1 MQRSL
6 NIIGDKPVHQ
16 NAEIEADRDRFAAL
30 AMCASDILLELNSD
44 LSIVFTCGDTA
55 RWTGSDPQELIGK
68 SVLDFVAPQDQPMM
82 REALAAATRGFRIS
96 NIIAHLDGPL
106 GLRTPFSVFGF
117 QLADRDGHYF
127 LSLRSDAFTVLFGE
141 GDPRRFVPDSKSGLP
156 NSRSFAALVGGR
168 MKALASGASCLMTLI
183 RLDGFATLNKRLDPV
198 ARQSFAETVGASLRA
213 CALQGELAGQFDHE
227 SYGVIHAENL
237 DLADML
243 HHLTALSLKVDP
255 KGEGV
260 RFQTASVTMDVA
272 EMGESE
278 QVKSLLYIINRF
290 TDYGPAEFSIASLS
304 AGLSDMVGATIH
316 RLTEFRSVITS
327 GNFDIAFQPIVD
339 LETRRIHHYEMLA
352 RFSNFGERL
361 STYEA
366 ITFAEQTGLIC
377 EFDMAMCEKVL
388 KWLQTEGADHRQAP
402 LAVNVSGNSIGTP
415 TFVKSLHD
423 LLKRYQDVR
432 HLIMFEITESARITD
447 LRSVND
453 VVRGLRLAGH
463 KVCLD
468 DFGAG
473 ASAFQYLRALD
484 VDVVKIDGIY
494 VRDALKNSKGAAFLK
509 AMATLCTDL
518 GIEVVAEM
526 VEDNASVAFLRQCGV
541 TYGQGY
547 LFGRPSLNIADF
559 KEVSETPTAQ
569 ETHIPT
575 RLGGDLRDAVGER

>member
-1 MQRSL
+1 MQRSPT
-6 NIIGDKPVHQ
+6 IIGETPIDRH
-16 NAEIEADRDRFAAL
+16 AGIEADRDRFAAL

-44 LSIVFTCGDTA
+44 LTIVFTYGDTA
-55 RWTGSDPQELIGK
+55 RWTGSDPRELIGK
-68 SVLDFVAPQDQPMM
+68 SVFNFIAPQDQPMM
-82 REALAAATRGFRIS
+82 REALALAARGFRIS

-106 GLRTPFSVFGF
+106 GLRTPFSVLGYY
-117 QLADRDGHYF
+117 LAERDGHYY

-168 MKALASGASCLMTLI
+168 LKALASGASCLMTLI
-183 RLDGFATLNKRLDPV
+183 RLEGFATLNKRLDPIG
-198 ARQSFAETVGASLRA
+198 RQSLAETIGASLRA

-227 SYGVIHAENL
+227 SYGVIHAKNL
-237 DLADML
+237 DLRDML
-243 HHLTALSLKVDP
+243 DYLTELSVKVDP
-255 KGEGV
+255 KREGV
-260 RFQTASVTMDVA
+260 RFQTATVIMDVA

-278 QVKSLLYIINRF
+278 QVKALLYIINRF
-290 TDYGPAEFSIASLS
+290 TDYAPADFAIASIT

-316 RLTEFRSVITS
+316 RLTEFRTVVTS
-327 GNFDIAFQPIVD
+327 GNFDISFQPIVD
-339 LETRRIHHYEMLA
+339 LETRHIHHYEMLA
-352 RFSNFGERL
+352 RFSSFGERL

-377 EFDMAMCEKVL
+377 EFDLVMCEKVL
-388 KWLQTEGADHRQAP
+388 QWLRSNSAGEGQVP

-559 KEVSETPTAQ
+559 NELPGTQASQ
-569 ETHIPT
+569 ETHIPA
-575 RLGGDLRDAVGER
+575 LFAGGSRDAAGER

>member
-6 NIIGDKPVHQ
+6 NIIGDQPMRQ

-44 LSIVFTCGDTA
+44 LTIVFTCGDTV

-68 SVLDFVAPQDQPMM
+68 CVLNFVAPQDQPMM
-82 REALAAATRGFRIS
+82 REALAAAARGFRIS

-106 GLRTPFSVFGF
+106 GLRTPFSVYGF
-117 QLADRDGHYF
+117 QLADRDSHYF

-168 MKALASGASCLMTLI
+168 MKAVASGASCLMTLV
-183 RLDGFATLNKRLDPV
+183 RLEGFATLNKRLDPIG
-198 ARQSFAETVGASLRA
+198 RQSFAETVGASLRA

-227 SYGVIHAENL
+227 SYGVIHAQNV

-243 HHLTALSLKVDP
+243 NHLTALSVKVDP

-260 RFQTASVTMDVA
+260 RFQTATVAMDIA

-278 QVKSLLYIINRF
+278 QIKSLLYIINRF
-290 TDYGPAEFSIASLS
+290 TDYGPAEFTIASLS

-316 RLTEFRSVITS
+316 RLTEFRSVITT

-352 RFSNFGERL
+352 RFSSFGERL

-388 KWLQTEGADHRQAP
+388 KWLQTDGIGSGQTP

-473 ASAFQYLRALD
+473 AAAFQYLRALD
-484 VDVVKIDGIY
+484 VDVVKIDGVY
-494 VRDALKNSKGAAFLK
+494 VRDGLKNSKGAAFLK

-559 KEVSETPTAQ
+559 KDAVETPAAQ
-569 ETHIPT
+569 ETAIPA
-575 RLGGDLRDAVGER
+575 LGGDLRDVVGER